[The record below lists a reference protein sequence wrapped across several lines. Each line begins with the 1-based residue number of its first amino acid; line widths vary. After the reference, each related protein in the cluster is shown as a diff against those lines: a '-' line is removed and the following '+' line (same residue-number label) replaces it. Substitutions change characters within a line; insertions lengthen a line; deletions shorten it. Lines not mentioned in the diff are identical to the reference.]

1 MKKHFV
7 AAMLLM
13 CGGALYAQQDAH
25 YSLYMFNGLYLNP
38 AYAGSHE
45 VLDLMAIYRHQW
57 AGIDGAPR
65 TGNGSIHAPLRRNQ
79 YALGLTISGDRLGLT
94 RNFTATGAFAFRI
107 PVKKSKISLGIQAGG
122 TYYSQRN
129 GEAIP
134 AELQAQ
140 GYSDAIYSVDRNVF
154 IPNVGA
160 GIYVYGKRYYIGL
173 SAPHLLPMK
182 LDKGAAVSLS
192 KDIARQYNHY
202 ILTAGYVFGKN
213 TSPVKFRPSFLMK
226 YVQGLPKNIPD
237 FDGSLALLFVDRF
250 WLGATYRV
258 AAGTDNRTGTAAIVW
273 FEALITH
280 RLRIG
285 YGFDY
290 ALSGLNKFAKYGSH
304 DIMIGYEFNNKN
316 KRYVSPRYVSYF

>member
-1 MKKHFV
+1 MKKLI
-7 AAMLLM
+7 AATLLLIN
-13 CGGALYAQQDAH
+13 GAVFAQQDAH

-45 VLDLMAIYRHQW
+45 VLDMMAIYRHQW

-107 PVKKSKISLGIQAGG
+107 PVKKSKIALGIQASG
-122 TYYSQRN
+122 TYYAQRN
-129 GEAIP
+129 AEAIP

-140 GYSDAIYSVDRNVF
+140 GYSDAIYAVDRNVF

-160 GIYVYGKRYYIGL
+160 GIYVYGKRYYVGL
-173 SAPHLLPMK
+173 SAPHLIPMK
-182 LDKGAAVSLS
+182 LDKGVAASLS
-192 KDIARQYNHY
+192 KGIARQYNHY
-202 ILTAGYVFGKN
+202 LLTAGYVFGKN
-213 TSPVKFRPSFLMK
+213 TSPVKVRPSFLMK

-273 FEALITH
+273 FEALITQ

-290 ALSGLNKFAKYGSH
+290 ALSGLNKFARYGSH

-316 KRYVSPRYVSYF
+316 KRYVSPRYVNYF